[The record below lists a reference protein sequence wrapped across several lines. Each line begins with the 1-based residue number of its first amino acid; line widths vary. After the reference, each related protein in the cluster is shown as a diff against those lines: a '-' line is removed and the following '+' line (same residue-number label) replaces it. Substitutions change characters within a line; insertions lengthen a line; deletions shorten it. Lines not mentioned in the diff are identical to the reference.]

1 MHNHPV
7 WQSNFRDI
15 EELGWD
21 ATLEWWEAGNEAT
34 DGPLYTNEMGN
45 VAGDFF
51 RDQHFDFVER
61 LLDDGAPV
69 DGVGFMGH
77 VQLPNGNVT
86 PPKEML
92 ETYDQYAELDLPV
105 LITEF
110 DIQIDSRDDEAQVE
124 WQVDFL
130 RDFLYASFSHEAVE
144 GIMSWGFWAGDHWRP
159 TGAYYDE
166 DWALRPHG
174 EQYMDLVFDEWWT
187 DERGEADS
195 DGRYATRGFKGSYE
209 ITAEKG
215 ALAGETTV
223 DVDDET
229 ETVTVELT
237 PPGKQE

>member
-144 GIMSWGFWAGDHWRP
+144 GSCPGGSGLAT
-159 TGAYYDE
+159 TGAPRARITTRTGPCDRTVSST
-166 DWALRPHG
+166 WISSSTSGGPTSVAKPTVTG
-174 EQYMDLVFDEWWT
+174 
-187 DERGEADS
+187 
-195 DGRYATRGFKGSYE
+195 ATRRGDSREATKSPLKKE
-209 ITAEKG
+209 LS
-215 ALAGETTV
+215 LARRPSTSTTK
-223 DVDDET
+223 
-229 ETVTVELT
+229 
-237 PPGKQE
+237 PRQ